1 MDFSQSNFVKQ
12 AEELNQ
18 EKQQTELYRQKYQVD
33 APIEVY
39 SMFENIVAGSENPE
53 EEIFRLGTAYTF
65 SENLG
70 IDIGEAYTNL
80 DSYSEAVYGKPVESH
95 KGFFPN
101 LRDSFYIGRVNRDIA
116 SLGNKIRMSELAGNT
131 DMLEDLY
138 KELETY
144 ENEINVRRQG
154 TAQEGI
160 TNAFNQVAESL
171 PYMLDAIAVGAL
183 GNIVAPGLGTLA
195 TGLLGTDYYSG
206 QVYLDLR
213 KQGASVEGA
222 NKASLL
228 SGGTQALIELA
239 LGNVAEAIGDLPGA
253 KTLTKDLSKKVTQNL
268 LKSPA
273 MKKVLSNVARYGGNA
288 VEEGLEEVLQ
298 ETVSL
303 FTEYT
308 MAELEGYDIDQKQVA
323 NILWENFKGGLTG
336 SLILGGLP
344 FGVNTAATFTDYSK
358 IRDLAIEVE
367 SEKAFENTVK
377 DSVVFDGMEETEK
390 KETIKNI
397 WDTYQSQRDEVFN
410 QKVKEQAEITD
421 KASGYDTEIDAE
433 YREDG
438 RLFTEDRQLEDGKNT
453 FVVGNPEKEGS
464 NLYGHIDY
472 SIDGDTITIENFKM
486 NETREALRNE
496 VFQEFA
502 EQHPGMEIKWETVG
516 KVATD
521 IKNEL
526 IANNPYGKENG
537 LNYYKDT
544 QSVTDA
550 QTRRK
555 IADEIGKHFK
565 FDNKQKSAAVF
576 VLEAMANS
584 QGRNLTEYV
593 QNTFG
598 ENIIGDNA
606 EIEAMANRQNQTF
619 QGKAGATTF
628 SKYMKA
634 VIYAGEKADFSTWV
648 HELSHVYQRQLSGD
662 LLTQAEKAFNV
673 QNGDWSTSS
682 YTFKNSKGQ
691 NVTYS
696 SEEAF
701 AYGFQDWLQ
710 TGKAPNQ
717 ELKNIF
723 EQFAEFLARCYNALK
738 NHLNLSKDVV
748 DVYNQLLKGDNS
760 MLALAER
767 AVIENDKKRLADER
781 VKQEEAKLEQEN
793 KLKEEKAEVQAQKE
807 ENLEVTDYEE
817 LEAVEETEDTQ
828 LREDISEEEKAVF
841 LTGTEEAKKVY
852 ETLDD
857 TAETKE
863 VKDNTVINT
872 AIEQKQEMDL
882 LFQMVGEESIK
893 RMAESTYKR
902 ELLSNLEKAKNFYN
916 GIYKN
921 LDPKIRA
928 LRLKIQTGW
937 EYDSKAGKW
946 KYETDDSIAQFNW
959 EGRFAEVFK
968 LAPKNLVETLNARN
982 ITIGDMIVHEELFNI
997 FPWLKMANV
1006 KFTNRLD
1013 ILVTSLTDEGILINL
1028 AHVKDADIKK
1038 TLGHQMQHLIQGV
1051 EHSNSGFTGN
1061 NFKKLYSTLNKA
1073 VNDTVTEEEIN
1084 DIDQL
1089 SKDYFNNE
1097 GEIEARRVAERYTMI
1112 SNERNSN
1119 PINFQVIGSEGA
1131 AQLDLTEE
1139 VTTRMD
1145 NLNIA
1150 MHMEANGSTPKEI
1163 RLATSWERGAD
1174 GQWKYEID
1182 DAYNVDFEYKA
1193 IEFVKNNPRFTE
1205 LENKLTEE
1213 GYNWDNLTKEEQKE
1227 FDELTDEFN
1236 KGYYTNETTLKEI
1249 IDAQELF
1256 KAYPQLKNM
1265 KVIFAYKPGEKRGT
1279 YRNGKIVDEF
1289 FEIEETFNDIVI
1301 YTLPNSEN
1309 KEYIKT
1315 ILIHEIQ
1322 HAIQDIEGFAK
1333 GGNIENFSPIK
1344 ASKLEQALAS
1354 YAGFTKEEIS
1364 KITEETEK
1372 QFYRDEAQFTEEE
1385 INDLFP
1391 DINGLGNIAQIIERD
1406 VKSGRIDALYE
1417 EMQEASKKVQKEG
1430 LVDLSSYKIKSLLTK
1445 ANALF
1450 DNQSKEWQSLVR
1462 QYNEASINK
1471 DYEKTSQLSD
1481 EIEKI
1486 DPNDVLFDYEML
1498 MNEARELKEGTKDFY
1513 RTPRD
1518 AYKSLAGEVEARN
1531 VQERY
1536 RRFKANQQARQET
1549 LLSETQD
1556 VPRDEQII
1564 LFQEE
1569 QDVRNQYENTDKWLK
1584 APNGNDTNL
1593 TEKQWLQVR
1602 TPSFKKWFGD
1612 WENDPENAS
1621 KVVDENGEPLV
1632 VYHGSNHWFNIFNEG
1647 KTNKTNVNTPENTI
1661 FTNDNKEIASSFHN
1675 YYGGAISDV
1684 ILDKD
1689 SPLHRKYDWGTYRA
1703 GGVYSLFMN
1712 LRNPKI
1718 LDYKGQNWNVEAMN
1732 INNEVAKALKE
1743 EYDGFIAKNIIDVG
1757 FTDVTP
1763 PISNDYIA
1771 FNNTDVKS
1779 ATDNSG
1785 EFNADNP
1792 SILFQNE
1799 QSLYGVH
1806 NLSKEALEHAFKMG
1820 GLPNPSLAVT
1830 DKDLGFSSFGEISL
1844 IPYSLMLEKGNGNAG
1859 TFGADIYSPR
1869 YPSITR
1875 IVTDTGRNKV
1885 KSLFWAIEN
1894 EELKREAISKTISS
1908 IEDRTRNIDLYRGL
1922 QLAYL
1927 EEKGIK
1933 DYYVYEKSNYSDE
1946 IKEKIKNLKT
1956 DDANDL
1962 DTRKVVTDIIIAEK
1976 TNAYKQTAKN
1986 LAIKELE
1993 KEKGHK
1999 ENISKEELQERE
2011 TEIFNELIDFY
2022 KTEKLDKDGLL
2033 SFRTVDDF
2041 IYDVKKEIRDA
2052 GKIDTYYTYQKATD
2066 YIKENN
2072 LTKDFEKWA
2081 KEQLDKV
2088 EIEEKIFNGY
2098 TPSGNIRYLE
2108 HTLENVSKWMKK
2120 QGLQGGEGFGYGL
2133 GSVRAQFTPKFHSL
2147 SEIKAEKGRLR
2158 NAADFEEIKEE
2169 YNNRFNE
2176 IIERL
2181 SGDNSYDV
2189 GVARFEEAFTQNDP
2203 IGYLEKEYG
2212 LNINSDFADEM
2223 FNFAED
2229 LKEMPTE
2236 YFETKYTRPVMLNE
2250 FAAAIVPS
2258 NLPQELK
2265 DKLEQEGLIVKEY
2278 TDNRQEEVNKA
2289 LEEINETRDV
2299 LFQTEGELLE
2309 EARSFDSWEE
2319 WRDYVETF
2327 KNDFDYE
2334 QVPSNADDTFY
2345 RTTWELANREPQEP
2359 VNKDETFIDYILNR
2373 DNLKD
2378 FLAEIGS
2385 IDTIDIW
2392 QPMDEE
2398 EAREIEMLQNK
2409 KDIINTKLAQWK
2421 GFGRSVLYGN
2431 ELKES
2436 TYKNL
2441 ETQIKNKPLDFREIF
2456 TEIMNNQQFAVA
2468 EDEKTTTQLQ
2478 KKYRLSDVEVNEI
2491 ENSSPEKRRQIAR
2504 ELSNKDIAERV
2515 KNGTL
2520 EMGDELYDY
2529 IDSLNKEIG
2538 KLQEQ
2543 YNSLEKEVAEDYQR
2557 ISNWEDKELLRLHDQ
2572 LLEAKEEYELK
2583 SDEVAKKIERGIRV
2597 TKKYKDAS
2605 LRAKATY
2612 DTVFK
2617 KFNALAKSYEASIAA
2632 KEAMTRK
2639 EKITDI
2645 KKKLRQKQ
2653 EEKRLSQELKKIR
2666 TQLIK
2671 RTMRKVK
2678 FDTVNYE
2685 QAKQIIAIQN
2695 LFEPNLLGGINKWI
2709 GTEGD
2714 TLRNVY
2720 SKWNTDNEYKEK
2732 MMRKLAGKYDVI
2744 DLLNETDTIEK
2755 YNSWTKEQRA
2765 MMYRAL
2771 PKKDWIEE
2779 LNLEELARERAETFH
2794 LDIGTRTISQW
2805 VEVDGK
2811 KELVTM
2817 DIPVLSEELEKLV
2830 KDALGET
2837 LYNQVVYRQFAEWTT
2852 DEMEQLAKRVNE
2864 LYKEGRD
2871 ELNNKA
2877 LVRKQEAQEIRN
2889 AIERAVKD
2897 TGIVINDDDSEEVKQ
2912 KKLKK
2917 IAKILG
2923 DDPTLKGTSA
2933 KKRTSK
2939 WQRLLEG
2946 YGDARLLSV
2955 ARLLDNN
2962 KDGVNVSELYRKE
2975 DECYNAREKKIAER
2989 TQKINKSMADNK
3001 ITLKDLYSTVTI
3013 KDWYKGES
3021 ATFTIDELLFMAKAA
3036 EDEQSKQAVMFG
3048 NLFSSEKMLQEKED
3062 LERGDMLYRYEEICY
3077 NLYEKVLA
3085 EVRKLP
3091 SKYLDFADSISADY
3105 AEQYERM
3112 NKTSIEEFNQPVN
3125 RVENYVP
3132 IVRLESNGDTNENR
3146 VIDDFMAGHGL
3157 SKKGVDKGMT
3167 KSRVKI
3173 GAFHQKPI
3181 ELGLYKTWADS
3192 VQRTEHFIA
3201 YAPYVREL
3209 NRVYKNQEA
3218 NLTRQ
3223 FIENRYGKGM
3233 LNYIDSYI
3241 AEVANPNANVQKSQ
3255 LDNLVRTLRGKTAPA
3270 YLGWKISSIIKQLIT
3285 SPTPFFQFTKPIDY
3299 LKACLDCMDPKLH
3312 DAIKEKSV
3320 FMKNRKFDPIQ
3331 DLIKEQEE
3339 KNTNKLEAGIN
3350 KISAIGMKGL
3360 EYVDWACVAPGWL
3373 ACYRTKLAEVQ
3384 KEKQKIFDA
3393 EYFKTNDKKLAQEKA
3408 NQISEEI
3415 AVTYADDC
3423 VRQCQPSNRK
3433 VDIAP
3438 LFKESSEVAK
3448 AYLQFQTSLNVI
3460 WNNLRYDLPYAVK
3473 NRQFAKIVGM
3483 VSGYVVAGLGVN
3495 LMCSWFDD
3503 DDADLDKI
3511 KKSIFYATTQFTDA
3525 VPVLGSSLTKLS
3537 EKLITGESGYS
3548 MGTDLTPMVTKFMQG
3563 IQAIPK
3569 ARESGDW
3576 EDWQKVCGKFG
3587 EAIGLTLGLPVS
3599 GTKEILEVIEEQSIT
3614 PLIGR

>member
-53 EEIFRLGTAYTF
+53 EEIYKLGTAYTF

-70 IDIGEAYTNL
+70 IEIGEAYTNL
-80 DSYSEAVYGKPVESH
+80 DSYSEAVYGKPIESY

-116 SLGNKIRMSELAGNT
+116 SLGNKIRASELAGNT

-138 KELETY
+138 KELEAY

-154 TAQEGI
+154 TAQEGV

-206 QVYLDLR
+206 QEYLDLR

-308 MAELEGYDIDQKQVA
+308 MSELEGYDIDQKQVA
-323 NILWENFKGGLTG
+323 NLLWENFKGGLTG

-344 FGVNTAATFTDYSK
+344 FGVNTAATFNDYSK

-397 WDTYQSQRDEVFN
+397 WDTYQSQRDEAFN

-421 KASGYDTEIDAE
+421 KASGYDTELDAE

-496 VFQEFA
+496 FFQEFA
-502 EQHPGMEIKWETVG
+502 EQHPGMNIQWETVG

-555 IADEIGKHFK
+555 VADEIGKHFK
-565 FDNKQKSAAVF
+565 FDTKQKFAAVF

-628 SKYMKA
+628 TKDMKA

-673 QNGDWSTSS
+673 QNGDWSTST

-691 NVTYS
+691 SVTYS

-738 NHLNLSKDVV
+738 NHLNLSQDVV
-748 DVYNQLLKGDNS
+748 DVYNHLLKGDNS

-817 LEAVEETEDTQ
+817 LEVVEETEDTQ
-828 LREDISEEEKAVF
+828 LNEDISEEEKAVF

-872 AIEQKQEMDL
+872 AIEQKQEIDM

-946 KYETDDSIAQFNW
+946 KYETDDSIAKFNW

-1013 ILVTSLTDEGILINL
+1013 TLVTSLTDEGILINL

-1150 MHMEANGSTPKEI
+1150 MHMEDNGNTPKEI
-1163 RLATSWERGAD
+1163 RLATGWEKGAD

-1182 DAYNVDFEYKA
+1182 DAYNVDFEYKS
-1193 IEFVKNNPRFTE
+1193 IEFRKKKPRFEE
-1205 LENKLTEE
+1205 LEEKLEKLN
-1213 GYNWDNLTKEEQKE
+1213 YNWDSLTQEEQEE
-1227 FDELTDEFN
+1227 FDKLSDEFN
-1236 KGYYTNETTLKEI
+1236 EGYLKNETTLKEI

-1256 KAYPQLKNM
+1256 KAYPQLKDM
-1265 KVIFAYKPGEKRGT
+1265 KVTFENRPGTKRGT
-1279 YRNGKIVDEF
+1279 YRTGKIVDDF
-1289 FEIEETFNDIVI
+1289 WEIENFFNDIII
-1301 YTLPNSEN
+1301 YTMPNSEN

-1322 HAIQDIEGFAK
+1322 HAIQDIEGFGK
-1333 GGNIENFSPIK
+1333 GGNQENVREEAKKSITYSTEEKQKSNWYTYYLREESAADFTLQKRRIMKNPELIK
-1344 ASKLEQALAS
+1344 KTGYWQAHSWLVPKK
-1354 YAGFTKEEIS
+1354 GTKEYNNYLFDRINGW
-1364 KITEETEK
+1364 IEETENAIISGTYG
-1372 QFYRDEAQFTEEE
+1372 YRENLDFLNSYTDE
-1385 INDLFP
+1385 
-1391 DINGLGNIAQIIERD
+1391 
-1406 VKSGRIDALYE
+1406 
-1417 EMQEASKKVQKEG
+1417 
-1430 LVDLSSYKIKSLLTK
+1430 
-1445 ANALF
+1445 
-1450 DNQSKEWQSLVR
+1450 
-1462 QYNEASINK
+1462 
-1471 DYEKTSQLSD
+1471 
-1481 EIEKI
+1481 
-1486 DPNDVLFDYEML
+1486 
-1498 MNEARELKEGTKDFY
+1498 ELKKLRARNKYYANKYKDVYFKIWNLEKKKKEL
-1513 RTPRD
+1513 D
-1518 AYKSLAGEVEARN
+1518 NISSIELYKKLAGEVEARN

-1536 RRFKANQQARQET
+1536 RLFKANQQARRET
-1549 LLSETQD
+1549 LLADTQD
-1556 VPRDEQII
+1556 VPSNEQII
-1564 LFQEE
+1564 LFQTIQPKEPVKE
-1569 QDVRNQYENTDKWLK
+1569 IPIKIPGISLTQKERGLARKKDGPLDLK
-1584 APNGNDTNL
+1584 EKYN
-1593 TEKQWLQVR
+1593 TEKQQR
-1602 TPSFKKWFGD
+1602 TKFYED
-1612 WENDPENAS
+1612 
-1621 KVVDENGEPLV
+1621 L
-1632 VYHGSNHWFNIFNEG
+1632 
-1647 KTNKTNVNTPENTI
+1647 
-1661 FTNDNKEIASSFHN
+1661 
-1675 YYGGAISDV
+1675 
-1684 ILDKD
+1684 
-1689 SPLHRKYDWGTYRA
+1689 
-1703 GGVYSLFMN
+1703 
-1712 LRNPKI
+1712 
-1718 LDYKGQNWNVEAMN
+1718 
-1732 INNEVAKALKE
+1732 INNVDFMGLLVKENKKGYTNIYYILSKTTDEYKDKFKWRVTKFNQYGPSGHTYCKNTKAIIE
-1743 EYDGFIAKNIIDVG
+1743 IMPTSSTDGFVMFKQ
-1757 FTDVTP
+1757 
-1763 PISNDYIA
+1763 
-1771 FNNTDVKS
+1771 NN
-1779 ATDNSG
+1779 
-1785 EFNADNP
+1785 NP
-1792 SILFQNE
+1792 SI
-1799 QSLYGVH
+1799 
-1806 NLSKEALEHAFKMG
+1806 
-1820 GLPNPSLAVT
+1820 
-1830 DKDLGFSSFGEISL
+1830 
-1844 IPYSLMLEKGNGNAG
+1844 
-1859 TFGADIYSPR
+1859 
-1869 YPSITR
+1869 
-1875 IVTDTGRNKV
+1875 
-1885 KSLFWAIEN
+1885 
-1894 EELKREAISKTISS
+1894 
-1908 IEDRTRNIDLYRGL
+1908 
-1922 QLAYL
+1922 
-1927 EEKGIK
+1927 
-1933 DYYVYEKSNYSDE
+1933 
-1946 IKEKIKNLKT
+1946 
-1956 DDANDL
+1956 
-1962 DTRKVVTDIIIAEK
+1962 
-1976 TNAYKQTAKN
+1976 
-1986 LAIKELE
+1986 
-1993 KEKGHK
+1993 
-1999 ENISKEELQERE
+1999 
-2011 TEIFNELIDFY
+2011 
-2022 KTEKLDKDGLL
+2022 
-2033 SFRTVDDF
+2033 
-2041 IYDVKKEIRDA
+2041 
-2052 GKIDTYYTYQKATD
+2052 
-2066 YIKENN
+2066 
-2072 LTKDFEKWA
+2072 
-2081 KEQLDKV
+2081 
-2088 EIEEKIFNGY
+2088 
-2098 TPSGNIRYLE
+2098 
-2108 HTLENVSKWMKK
+2108 
-2120 QGLQGGEGFGYGL
+2120 
-2133 GSVRAQFTPKFHSL
+2133 
-2147 SEIKAEKGRLR
+2147 
-2158 NAADFEEIKEE
+2158 
-2169 YNNRFNE
+2169 
-2176 IIERL
+2176 
-2181 SGDNSYDV
+2181 
-2189 GVARFEEAFTQNDP
+2189 
-2203 IGYLEKEYG
+2203 
-2212 LNINSDFADEM
+2212 
-2223 FNFAED
+2223 
-2229 LKEMPTE
+2229 
-2236 YFETKYTRPVMLNE
+2236 
-2250 FAAAIVPS
+2250 
-2258 NLPQELK
+2258 
-2265 DKLEQEGLIVKEY
+2265 
-2278 TDNRQEEVNKA
+2278 
-2289 LEEINETRDV
+2289 

-2309 EARSFDSWEE
+2309 EARSFDTWEE
-2319 WRDYVETF
+2319 WRDYVEVF

-2385 IDTIDIW
+2385 IDTSDIW

-2398 EAREIEMLQNK
+2398 EAREVEMLQNK

-2441 ETQIKNKPLDFREIF
+2441 ETQIKNKPRVFREIF

-2468 EDEKTTTQLQ
+2468 EDEKTSTQLQ
-2478 KKYRLSDVEVNEI
+2478 KKYKLSDVEVNEI

-2529 IDSLNKEIG
+2529 IDTLNKEI
-2538 KLQEQ
+2538 KTLQEQ
-2543 YNSLEKEVAEDYQR
+2543 YDSLEKEVAEDYQR

-2605 LRAKATY
+2605 MRAKATY

-2617 KFNALAKSYEASIAA
+2617 KFNELVKSYEASITA

-2639 EKITDI
+2639 EKIVEI

-2678 FDTVNYE
+2678 FDTVNYD

-2946 YGDARLLSV
+2946 YGEARLLSV

-2975 DECYNAREKKIAER
+2975 DDCYNAREKKIAER

-3001 ITLKDLYSTVTI
+3001 ITLQDLYSTVTI

-3062 LERGDMLYRYEEICY
+3062 LERGEMLYRYEKICY
-3077 NLYEKVLA
+3077 NLYKKVLA

-3270 YLGWKISSIIKQLIT
+3270 YLAWKTSSIIKQLIT

-3299 LKACLDCMDPKLH
+3299 LKACLDCIQPSMH

-3350 KISAIGMKGL
+3350 KFNAIGMKGL

-3373 ACYRTKLAEVQ
+3373 ACYRSKLAEVQ

-3408 NQISEEI
+3408 NQITEEI

-3503 DDADLDKI
+3503 DDDELDKI

-3569 ARESGDW
+3569 AKESGEW